1 MSGLATPG
9 SHPETLA
16 RPRPLSALPHQP
28 PVRGVFFD
36 IDDTFTTDG
45 LLQPEALAALHAW
58 QTSGRLAV
66 AVTGRPAG
74 WCDHIARMWPVD
86 AVVGEN
92 GAFWF
97 RYDRS
102 AHRMRRRFM
111 QDEAT
116 LAAHRD
122 RFAALVAQVRADV
135 PGVAVS
141 ADQAYRICDLAIDFA
156 EDVVTEGLTT
166 ADRVATILRAA
177 GMHVKISSIHVN
189 AWFGEHD
196 KLTTALKMAQ
206 EEFGISE
213 SALAAEHIYL
223 GDSPNDAPMFGFFER
238 SVGVANVLDYGGRI
252 DPMPAYVCDHHAA
265 AGFAEALNLLLDRA
279 QT

>member
-1 MSGLATPG
+1 MSSLNI
-9 SHPETLA
+9 
-16 RPRPLSALPHQP
+16 PRPLTDLPASP

-45 LLQPEALAALHAW
+45 RMRPEALAALDAW
-58 QTSGRLAV
+58 QQSGRLSV

-86 AVVGEN
+86 AVIGEN

-97 RYDRS
+97 RYDR
-102 AHRMRRRFM
+102 ARHRMTRHFL

-116 LAAHRD
+116 LAANRA
-122 RFAALVAQVRADV
+122 RFDEIARRVLSAV

-141 ADQAYRICDLAIDFA
+141 ADQPYRACDLAIDFA
-156 EDVVTEGLTT
+156 EDVQTDGLPT
-166 ADRVATILRAA
+166 ADRVASLLREA

-196 KLTTALKMAQ
+196 KLSTALKMAAD
-206 EEFGISE
+206 EFDIT
-213 SALAAEHIYL
+213 AQVLARDHLYL

-238 SVGVANVLDYGGRI
+238 SIGVANVLDYGGRI
-252 DPMPAYVCDHHAA
+252 DPMPAFVSRERSA
-265 AGFAEALNLLLDRA
+265 AGFAEALAHARSPRPG
-279 QT
+279 

>member
-1 MSGLATPG
+1 MPVD
-9 SHPETLA
+9 
-16 RPRPLSALPHQP
+16 P

-45 LLQPEALAALHAW
+45 LLLPEALAALNRWHA
-58 QTSGRLAV
+58 SGRLAV

-97 RYDRS
+97 RYDRERR
-102 AHRMRRRFM
+102 RMERRFM

-116 LAAHRD
+116 LAANRA
-122 RFAALVAQVRADV
+122 RFASLSASVLASI

-141 ADQAYRICDLAIDFA
+141 ADQPYRACDLAIDFA
-156 EDVVTEGLTT
+156 EDVRTDGLVT
-166 ADRVATILRAA
+166 ADRVASMLREA

-189 AWFGEHD
+189 AWFGSHD
-196 KLTTALKMAQ
+196 KLSTTRQMAA
-206 EEFGISE
+206 EAFGVDPL
-213 SALAAEHIYL
+213 ALAREHVYL

-238 SVGVANVLDYGGRI
+238 SIGVANVLEYGGRV
-252 DPMPAYVCDHHAA
+252 DPMPAFVCQHHSG
-265 AGFAEALNLLLDRA
+265 AGFAEALLAILDSRSERV
-279 QT
+279 